1 MLGYQLMELIFND
14 MRLIFLVFTLLCYSV
29 EAKTYRSSSV
39 KSEFQRQHPCPAT
52 GNIRGACPGWV
63 KDHRIG
69 LCVGGEDKP
78 DNLRWMTV
86 ADAKDKDKWERKGCR
101 K

>member
-1 MLGYQLMELIFND
+1 MRSIFF
-14 MRLIFLVFTLLCYSV
+14 IFLLLLLPNV
-29 EAKTYRSSSV
+29 EASTHRSSSV

-63 KDHRIG
+63 KDHVIALACGG
-69 LCVGGEDKP
+69 LDQPV
-78 DNLRWMTV
+78 NLQWQTV